1 MRPVGEHPA
10 YIDARLYNHLLV
22 DKYPRQALVYD
33 LYPIEGIRFAEIDWF
48 MFGRDD
54 DNAKLIPAIMQL
66 VRLAIPR
73 RGYAQ
78 IHVNYIVGLLEEFPA
93 NKDNPRVIRISKDP
107 ELLRN
112 LRFILR
118 RNSSL

>member
-1 MRPVGEHPA
+1 MS
-10 YIDARLYNHLLV
+10 
-22 DKYPRQALVYD
+22 
-33 LYPIEGIRFAEIDWF
+33 
-48 MFGRDD
+48 GRDD